1 MPTPALRFSKNNAS
15 PCPSQRQRQRTALS
29 LSPFTP
35 LSSPLGNT
43 PSLAAS
49 PTIITPPP
57 KATTVPRAP
66 PPLPPRHGRRPDPVG
81 ATTPALISVPSTTAP
96 AVSTPV
102 APPASVLLSKKKM
115 TEFISFT
122 GRGDGTDKLSA
133 ANFVKRMNHQF
144 RVDQVMD
151 INKKLV
157 EIADHF
163 DDASPAD
170 VWLAALV
177 SDPKKPKAATDWDA
191 WCDAFRTQFKGA
203 PSHGRARQ
211 RKYHRRGDKDIYVLS
226 DFVHR
231 LRKAVAMATAGAN
244 DTGLWSFYTALPPV
258 LQEAIG
264 GFIPGSW
271 DDAVKLLEK
280 VPQTKIDAVT
290 SGHRELQ
297 GKIDALQRRFEQAMR
312 VAPRTAS
319 SPVVPAHSVPIAPP
333 AHPNTG
339 LPAPRAPPTNAQK
352 DELHTMVHKCI
363 RHTNP
368 DTLGGRAQHA
378 RDIVSWDQ
386 KFGRLRKDERQ
397 LEKTGYPLTPGVPPP
412 CSGECWRCGVGTTPP
427 HPKTT
432 AGCGRAPLPTI
443 ETAFRALAG
452 TWLGRVD
459 FGPVARVLHVEAVEV
474 KPWFD
479 GTIHPMEQGAA
490 EEAGFG
496 EGLQQ

>member
-1 MPTPALRFSKNNAS
+1 
-15 PCPSQRQRQRTALS
+15 
-29 LSPFTP
+29 
-35 LSSPLGNT
+35 
-43 PSLAAS
+43 
-49 PTIITPPP
+49 
-57 KATTVPRAP
+57 
-66 PPLPPRHGRRPDPVG
+66 
-81 ATTPALISVPSTTAP
+81 
-96 AVSTPV
+96 
-102 APPASVLLSKKKM
+102 M

-122 GRGDGTDKLSA
+122 GRGDGTDKLSV

-163 DDASPAD
+163 DDALPAD

-177 SDPKKPKAATDWDA
+177 SDPKKPKATTDWDA

-203 PSHGRARQ
+203 PSML
-211 RKYHRRGDKDIYVLS
+211 KPRGQLEAELMGMRISMDELAKGTTTVRDKDIYVLS
-226 DFVHR
+226 EFVHR

-264 GFIPGSW
+264 GVIPGSW

-280 VPQTKIDAVT
+280 VPQTKIDAAT

-312 VAPRTAS
+312 VVPRTAS
-319 SPVVPAHSVPIAPP
+319 SPVVPAHSVPVAPP

-339 LPAPRAPPTNAQK
+339 LPVPRAPPTNAQK
-352 DELHTMVHKCI
+352 DELRTMVHECI
-363 RHTNP
+363 RRTNP
-368 DTLGGRAQHA
+368 DTPDGRAQHA

-386 KFGRLRKDERQ
+386 KFGCLQKDERQ

-412 CSGECWRCGVGTTPP
+412 CSGECRRCGVGTTPP
-427 HPKTT
+427 HAKTT
-432 AGCGRAPLPTI
+432 AGCGHAPLPTI

-459 FGPVARVLHVEAVEV
+459 FRPVARVLHVEAVEV

-479 GTIHPMEQGAA
+479 RTIHPTEQGAA